1 MEDRLD
7 KLEKLIL
14 AKNKETKERFD
25 RFLTHNTEAIR
36 QLQED
41 NSDMKSELQI
51 LAKNKETMDRLD
63 KFLIRNNETIHQLQE
78 DNHMMKNELQ
88 EHVSNNDEELE
99 NVRTWEAFIQE
110 QFVELKE
117 RVNHLESQQVN
128 RRYWTPQGRPAR
140 PAAGGAGPGV
150 VPAEYSCLCI

>member
-41 NSDMKSELQI
+41 NFDMKSELPI

-63 KFLIRNNETIHQLQE
+63 RFLIRNNEAIRQLQE
-78 DNHMMKNELQ
+78 DNYNM
-88 EHVSNNDEELE
+88 
-99 NVRTWEAFIQE
+99 A
-110 QFVELKE
+110 E
-117 RVNHLESQQVN
+117 RVNHLESQQEN
-128 RRYWTPQGRPAR
+128 RRYLTEYTQNTIPSNNSVAR
-140 PAAGGAGPGV
+140 WFV
-150 VPAEYSCLCI
+150 

>member
-41 NSDMKSELQI
+41 NYNM
-51 LAKNKETMDRLD
+51 A
-63 KFLIRNNETIHQLQE
+63 
-78 DNHMMKNELQ
+78 
-88 EHVSNNDEELE
+88 
-99 NVRTWEAFIQE
+99 
-110 QFVELKE
+110 E
-117 RVNHLESQQVN
+117 RVDHLESQQEN
-128 RRYWTPQGRPAR
+128 RRYLTEYTQNTIPSNNSVAR
-140 PAAGGAGPGV
+140 WFV
-150 VPAEYSCLCI
+150 